1 MVFKKLVTATATKE
15 IPTKPHRN
23 TTIMITVFSFSVNLF
38 VKYFVDVVVD
48 IGNLVVVEVGIEV
61 EVVAVAVAVAVA
73 VVEVA
78 LAVVAGVVVVVEYIS
93 VVVLISG
100 VAVVVE
106 SSLGMEQFLL
116 G

>member
-38 VKYFVDVVVD
+38 VKYFVDVVD

-61 EVVAVAVAVAVA
+61 EVVAVAVAVA

>member
-61 EVVAVAVAVAVA
+61 EVVAVAVAV
-73 VVEVA
+73 VEVA
-78 LAVVAGVVVVVEYIS
+78 LAVVTGVEYIS

>member
-15 IPTKPHRN
+15 IPTKPHQN
-23 TTIMITVFSFSVNLF
+23 TSIMITVFSFSVNLF

-61 EVVAVAVAVAVA
+61 EVVAV
-73 VVEVA
+73 VEVA
-78 LAVVAGVVVVVEYIS
+78 LAVVAGVVVVVGYIS

>member
-61 EVVAVAVAVAVA
+61 EVVAVAVAVAV
-73 VVEVA
+73 VEVA
-78 LAVVAGVVVVVEYIS
+78 LAVVTGVEYIS

-100 VAVVVE
+100 VAVLE
-106 SSLGMEQFLL
+106 WSNFSWDKHLL
-116 G
+116 A

>member
-61 EVVAVAVAVAVA
+61 EVVAVAVAV
-73 VVEVA
+73 VEVA
-78 LAVVAGVVVVVEYIS
+78 LAVVARVVVVVEYIS
-93 VVVLISG
+93 FVVLISG

>member
-61 EVVAVAVAVAVA
+61 EVVAVAVAVAV
-73 VVEVA
+73 VEVA

>member
-61 EVVAVAVAVAVA
+61 EVVAVAVAV
-73 VVEVA
+73 VEVA
-78 LAVVAGVVVVVEYIS
+78 LAVVARVVVVVEYIS